1 MQFFKQKNTRI
12 NKKILLLFLQ
22 TYFYNDIKRL
32 YNAKG
37 NIRKQAKAIRY
48 SSPDTLYAYLYCIF
62 PA

>member
-32 YNAKG
+32 YNA
-37 NIRKQAKAIRY
+37 
-48 SSPDTLYAYLYCIF
+48 
-62 PA
+62 